1 MAGCGFAMFT
11 TARRLAALSLAAALC
26 AASAAAAPTVSDV
39 AIVQQWPWSEAVSVD
54 FKVGGWDEPRWTV
67 REVRLTAY
75 DGDEP
80 IGHVAPAAL
89 CGDIAIDCGGDKHV
103 TIRPS
108 KDPALKARGRIDRF
122 RVAVETVPV
131 PQEDLLYVVF
141 DLSKLAGARGA
152 RQFVTRNALTNGVW
166 GAWERTTAGDVIW
179 TDVAAD
185 ERYFRECIAFRRIPA
200 GSFTMG
206 HAADGKGRRYSPA
219 RCVTISNPYY
229 IAVFELTKYQYRII
243 DSGRNL
249 SRPDVLL
256 PSVNDTLNTMRGDS
270 LPGAAHDWPSK
281 RGIAPDSIVGKL
293 GVRTGLPGCF
303 DLPTE
308 AQWEKAARGGTEGDV
323 AYYDGSPVADTARA
337 DPLAWFS
344 ANTSGVGGVR
354 RGGLK
359 EPNGYGLYDVLG
371 NVWEMVLDWQN
382 DGEPL
387 AEIDPVGETTPSPKY
402 PNRRILKGG
411 DWKFSRC
418 DTVTL
423 YWRSQHPCDAKDPC
437 IGSRLVFNPVP
448 YASSQGENKP

>member
-1 MAGCGFAMFT
+1 MKRLFTIFLAGIV
-11 TARRLAALSLAAALC
+11 LAAAGG
-26 AASAAAAPTVSDV
+26 TTISDV
-39 AIVQQWPWSEAVSVD
+39 SLVQQWPWSEDVSID
-54 FKVGGWDEPRWTV
+54 FIVKGWDEPVWSV
-67 REVRLTAY
+67 RELSLTAY
-75 DGDEP
+75 DGEDE
-80 IGHVAPAAL
+80 IGRVSTLAL
-89 CGDIAIDCGGDKHV
+89 AGDTVIDGDGVKHIV
-103 TIRPS
+103 LTPS
-108 KDPALKARGRIDRF
+108 KDPVLKARGRINRF
-122 RVAVETVPV
+122 KVALSSEPV
-131 PQEDLLYVVF
+131 LDEDVLYVVF
-141 DLSKLAGARGA
+141 DLSKEADARGA
-152 RQFVTRNALTNGVW
+152 RQYVTRNALTNGVW
-166 GAWERTTAGDVIW
+166 GAWCGTASGGAIW
-179 TDVAAD
+179 TGLAGD
-185 ERYFRECIAFRRIPA
+185 ERYFRELMAFRRIPA

-206 HAADGKGRRYSPA
+206 HGSAGTGRRYSPA

-281 RGIAPDSIVGKL
+281 RGVAPDSIVGKL